1 MKDFRMVQL
10 YYRDEDKVMRK
21 VEGLKIII
29 HRGNPDE
36 VVYYEPDNYT
46 DTREKKI
53 LLKNDERTWR

>member
-1 MKDFRMVQL
+1 MVQL